1 MTRISRFDSMV
12 DKLLWKICNT
22 KKNGFIVARKYT
34 GLIRQYAV
42 RRYNKYN
49 STERV

>member
-1 MTRISRFDSMV
+1 MTKLSRFDLMV

-34 GLIRQYAV
+34 ELIRQYAV
-42 RRYNKYN
+42 SRYNKY
-49 STERV
+49 RQDL

>member
-22 KKNGFIVARKYT
+22 KKNGFIVARKHT
-34 GLIRQYAV
+34 GLIRRYAV
-42 RRYNKYN
+42 NRYNKYK
-49 STERV
+49 

>member
-1 MTRISRFDSMV
+1 MTKISRFDLVV

-22 KKNGFIVARKYT
+22 KKNSYVVARKYT
-34 GLIRQYAV
+34 GLIRRYAV
-42 RRYNKYN
+42 NRYNKY

>member
-1 MTRISRFDSMV
+1 MTRISRFDIMI

-22 KKNGFIVARKYT
+22 KKNGFIVARKHT

-42 RRYNKYN
+42 SRYDKYK
-49 STERV
+49 